1 MNLRQHND
9 CVQGFSSSLACCR
22 QRRPSQWLSHG
33 KFQITGST
41 SEREVGICIVPVTE
55 LHRVDAVLGGTIF
68 GEFTVTMQTINCTVG
83 HSASR
88 TVLLGFASAK
98 LLHTMSFA
106 DVLNE
111 DTGLGYQRRFN
122 AQHSLDFRRYIQ
134 KPASATIPLTFNLR
148 PRPDSAW
155 RIVEIGSRLAA
166 LELATN
172 AGKLL
177 SQVDCQHRLG
187 YLGDL
192 DVELPFMCF
201 VGLTEREEMEV
212 FSVINSKARGL
223 NTSLLDFHDAQLST
237 DLATDRPEL
246 FVALYLKNEPA
257 SPWHRQLDLGGG
269 STSGMARRASLRTL
283 QKAVKRFLGRTRLAR
298 AQSMDDVARMVL
310 DFWIAVTVT
319 MPEPW
324 AHPRKHFLTKGIGV
338 YALMDLAADLYMEA
352 PTGAICDRRYF
363 TAALSD
369 LADTFD
375 WTTEGPLKGLGGES
389 GVTTAV
395 SLIRAARKKARF
407 KVVANG

>member
-1 MNLRQHND
+1 M
-9 CVQGFSSSLACCR
+9 
-22 QRRPSQWLSHG
+22 
-33 KFQITGST
+33 
-41 SEREVGICIVPVTE
+41 
-55 LHRVDAVLGGTIF
+55 
-68 GEFTVTMQTINCTVG
+68 TMQTINCTLG
-83 HSASR
+83 RSASR
-88 TVLLGFASAK
+88 DVLLGFAPAK
-98 LLHTMSFA
+98 LLQRMSFA

-134 KPASATIPLTFNLR
+134 QDASATIPLTFNLR
-148 PRPDSAW
+148 PRPDRAW
-155 RIVEIGSRLAA
+155 RIVETGNRLAR
-166 LELATN
+166 LELATD

-177 SQVDCQHRLG
+177 AQVDCQHRLG
-187 YLGDL
+187 YLSDL

-201 VGLTEREEMEV
+201 VGLTEREEMEI

-246 FVALYLKNEPA
+246 FVALYLKNEPS
-257 SPWHRQLDLGGG
+257 SPWYRQLDLGGA

-283 QKAVKRFLGRTRLAR
+283 QKAVKRFLGRTRIAR
-298 AQSMDDVARMVL
+298 THSMDDVAHVVL
-310 DFWIAVTVT
+310 DFWAAVTLT

-324 AHPRKHFLTKGIGV
+324 AQPRKHFLTKGIGV
-338 YALMDLAADLYMEA
+338 YALMDIAADLYAEA
-352 PTGAICDRRYF
+352 SSGVACDKRYF
-363 TAALSD
+363 AAALTD
-369 LADTFD
+369 LASAFD
-375 WTTEGPLKGLGGES
+375 WTTDGPLKGLGGES